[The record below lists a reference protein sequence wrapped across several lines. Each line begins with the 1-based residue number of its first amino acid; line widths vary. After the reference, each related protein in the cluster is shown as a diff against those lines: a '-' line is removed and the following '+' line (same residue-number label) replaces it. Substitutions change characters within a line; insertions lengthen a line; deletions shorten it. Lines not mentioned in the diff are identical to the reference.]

1 MSAKWLCLAILV
13 SATMAAPQDHNLPVL
28 FQFSQPSH
36 SVSVFRGAALKKA
49 IAAGLVKGFGSLGA
63 GREGKSDDSDSDDKS
78 AGSSYG
84 EPATTVSPVTT
95 PVPTVA
101 PVTTPAPTAAPV
113 TTPAPTAAPVTYRI
127 VTPALYKPAPYVY
140 RPAPVVYKPA
150 PVVYRPA
157 PAPVVYRPAPAP
169 IVYKP
174 APAPVPAYVEPAYA
188 QDGLYTF
195 EYAVK
200 DDYTSNDFGAKE
212 GRDGANANGKYVVAL
227 PDGRIQTV
235 TWTVDGANGYVP
247 IVEYSG
253 EAQYPAEPTVT
264 YTN

>member
-1 MSAKWLCLAILV
+1 M
-13 SATMAAPQDHNLPVL
+13 
-28 FQFSQPSH
+28 
-36 SVSVFRGAALKKA
+36 G
-49 IAAGLVKGFGSLGA
+49 G
-63 GREGKSDDSDSDDKS
+63 KS
-78 AGSSYG
+78 AGSSYAV
-84 EPATTVSPVTT
+84 PATTLAPVTT

-127 VTPALYKPAPYVY
+127 VTPAPYKPAPYVY
-140 RPAPVVYKPA
+140 RPAPVVYKPT
-150 PVVYRPA
+150 PVVYR
-157 PAPVVYRPAPAP
+157 PAP

-174 APAPVPAYVEPAYA
+174 APGPAYKPVAAYVEPAYA

-235 TWTVDGANGYVP
+235 TWTVDGASGYVP

-253 EAQYPAEPTVT
+253 EAQFPAKPTVT